1 MLSIAGTLI
10 GGLGL
15 LLVGMGLMT
24 DGLKIAAGN
33 KLRDILALWTHTRL
47 RGLFSGILITGIVQS
62 SSAVTVATI
71 GFANAGMLSLK
82 RAMWVIFGSNVGTT
96 MTAWIVA
103 LIGFRLHMESLALPL
118 VGIGALIKLTGNKKP
133 RASLG
138 LALVGFGLLFMGI
151 GALKETFES
160 LSDHVNLPIADLL
173 TLPHVLTY
181 VGLGLLL
188 TTLMQ
193 SSSAAI
199 VIALSAAE
207 SGILPFQAAAAL
219 VIGTNLG
226 TTSTALLSVI
236 GATQTARRVALGHV
250 CFNLITAIA
259 AVALLSQMLWLG
271 EIIQRAVQGQSSP
284 AVSLAIFHST
294 FNIFGVFLMWP
305 LSDRLMQFLKGR
317 FQTTEETESKPR
329 HLDKNV
335 LALPYI
341 ALDALTL
348 ELSRVA
354 TLSIHLMQQS
364 LAKSG
369 IRDKVEEKA
378 AIIRNLAHETGKFA
392 TTLHKTELTPF
403 ISEAVLSLMHSTQEY
418 LLTTEICEDLST
430 LEGLIYRFNESEFS
444 EDLHAFLSAADRHL
458 DSLTPDNAAED
469 ITSPDS
475 YQAVETSYDALKNAI
490 LVRTSFGSLKV
501 SEMDNLLQFANQV
514 KRGCRHLW
522 KAARRLNAVRES
534 LQRNPD
540 GKVVES
546 ETPDTQNIAKIQKAD
561 QTIDSEKGEEAVE
574 KRESGDNEVESS
586 SPS

>member
-33 KLRDILALWTHTRL
+33 KLRDILALWTHSRL
-47 RGLFSGILITGIVQS
+47 RGLLSGILITGIVQS

-82 RAMWVIFGSNVGTT
+82 RALWVIFGSNVGTT

-103 LIGFRLHMESLALPL
+103 LIGFRLQMESLALPL
-118 VGIGALIKLTGNKKP
+118 VGIGALIKLTGDKKP

-160 LSDHVNLPIADLL
+160 LSENFTLPTTDVL

-188 TTLMQ
+188 TTSMQ

-207 SGILPFQAAAAL
+207 SGLLPFQAAAAV
-219 VIGTNLG
+219 VIGANLG

-250 CFNLITAIA
+250 FFNLITAIA

-271 EIIQRAVQGQSSP
+271 EIIQRAIEGQSSP
-284 AVSLAIFHST
+284 AVSLAIFHTT
-294 FNIFGVFLMWP
+294 FNILGVLLMWP
-305 LSDRLMQFLKGR
+305 ISDRLVQFLKGR

-364 LAKSG
+364 LARGG
-369 IRDKVEEKA
+369 ISDKVDEKA
-378 AIIRNLAHETGKFA
+378 AIIRNLAQESGKFA
-392 TTLHKTELTPF
+392 TALNKTELTPF

-418 LLTTEICEDLST
+418 LLTTEICEDLSRQED
-430 LEGLIYRFNESEFS
+430 LMSRFNGCKFS
-444 EDLHAFLSAADRHL
+444 DDLHTFLSAADRHL
-458 DSLTPDNAAED
+458 DSLTPDNTAED

-475 YQAVETSYDALKNAI
+475 YQAVETSYDTLKNAI

-534 LQRNPD
+534 LQRSPA

-546 ETPDTQNIAKIQKAD
+546 EIPDNQNIVKIQKAD
-561 QTIDSEKGEEAVE
+561 QTTDPEKGEEAGG
-574 KRESGDNEVESS
+574 KRESGDDESE
-586 SPS
+586 PSLP